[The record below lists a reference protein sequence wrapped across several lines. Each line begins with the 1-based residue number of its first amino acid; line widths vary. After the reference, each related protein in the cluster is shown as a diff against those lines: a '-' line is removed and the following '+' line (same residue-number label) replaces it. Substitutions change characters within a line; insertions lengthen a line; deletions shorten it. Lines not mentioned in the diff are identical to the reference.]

1 MRIQLIFFKP
11 NNNHTRMIEDKRNFT
26 GNYAL
31 ETMILKLLEEH
42 YSPKVSEEVKKIL
55 TNKVINGDE

>member
-11 NNNHTRMIEDKRNFT
+11 NYNHTRLIEEKRSFT

-31 ETMILKLLEEH
+31 ETMILKLLEES
-42 YSPKVSEEVKKIL
+42 YSPKVSNEVRKIL
-55 TNKVINGDE
+55 TNKVFEE

>member
-1 MRIQLIFFKP
+1 MRIQLTFFKP
-11 NNNHTRMIEDKRNFT
+11 NNTHTRIIEEKRNYT

-42 YSPKVSEEVKKIL
+42 YSPKVSDDVKKIL
-55 TNKVINGDE
+55 TNKVFNGDE

>member
-1 MRIQLIFFKP
+1 MRIQLIFFRPDKT
-11 NNNHTRMIEDKRNFT
+11 HTRIIEEKRNYT

-42 YSPKVSEEVKKIL
+42 YSPKVSNDVKKIL
-55 TNKVINGDE
+55 TNNVLEE

>member
-11 NNNHTRMIEDKRNFT
+11 NNTHTRMIEEKRNYT

-31 ETMILKLLEEH
+31 ETMVLKLLEEF
-42 YSPKVSEEVKKIL
+42 YSPKVSEEVRKIL
-55 TNKVINGDE
+55 TNKAVEE